1 MGCCGNNRAAPGP
14 PGAATA
20 TRPGSATAGQAQQRV
35 VAAVVHF
42 QYMGGTALSARGMF
56 SRRVYRFAA
65 PLAVL
70 EVDARDAP
78 SMAAVPLLRRVKAPG

>member
-1 MGCCGNNRAAPGP
+1 MGCCGNNRAASGP

-20 TRPGSATAGQAQQRV
+20 TRPGSATAGQAQQRAP
-35 VAAVVHF
+35 AAVVHF
-42 QYMGGTALSARGMF
+42 QYMGNTALSARGIF

-70 EVDARDAP
+70 EVDVRDAP
-78 SMAAVPLLRRVKAPG
+78 SMAAVPLLRRVKTPG

>member
-20 TRPGSATAGQAQQRV
+20 TRPGSATAGQAQQRAP
-35 VAAVVHF
+35 AAVVRF
-42 QYMGGTALSARGMF
+42 QYMGNTALSARGIF

-70 EVDARDAP
+70 EVDVRDAP
-78 SMAAVPLLRRVKAPG
+78 SMAAVPLLRRVKTPG

>member
-20 TRPGSATAGQAQQRV
+20 TRPGSATAGQAQQRAP
-35 VAAVVHF
+35 AAVVHF
-42 QYMGGTALSARGMF
+42 QYMGSTALSARGMF